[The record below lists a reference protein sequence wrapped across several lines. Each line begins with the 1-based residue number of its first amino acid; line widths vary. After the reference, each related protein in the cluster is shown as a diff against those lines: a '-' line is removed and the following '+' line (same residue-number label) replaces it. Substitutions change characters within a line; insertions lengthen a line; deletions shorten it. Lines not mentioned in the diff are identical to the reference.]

1 MLNIQASIPFQG
13 DGIII
18 LEKEVTKWM
27 TSYLEIRRFR
37 DDQIIW
43 VSRNHLQLNQLH
55 DEIIQRVIS
64 VSVKQTEEK
73 HGSLPCPF
81 TFFMMGSAGRFEQSV
96 WSDQDHGII
105 YQQQG
110 TEINHYFLALG
121 KEITQGLQFA
131 GYDYCDGDV
140 MASNPLWCKSLPE
153 WSQQLANWSN
163 NSNWEGI
170 RHLLIFIDGRPLYGD
185 ESFLEKLK
193 IEVYQTIH
201 KENLF
206 HKVLNNTLYLKKGIG
221 VLGQL
226 LVETHGPHTG
236 SLNIKEKALFPY
248 VNGIRLLA
256 IKGNI
261 YETSTLLRLEKLSES
276 ELPSIKRELF
286 KQQFLKLLNF
296 RLSLSKPDNYE
307 NSHYLPISTLSKK
320 QKEEIKEILKNGKAL
335 YRYVRNLIEKEDD

>member
-1 MLNIQASIPFQG
+1 
-13 DGIII
+13 
-18 LEKEVTKWM
+18 M

-64 VSVKQTEEK
+64 VSVKQTETK
-73 HGSLPCPF
+73 YGSLPCPF

-110 TEINHYFLALG
+110 DSINDYFLALG
-121 KEITQGLQFA
+121 KEISQGLKLA

-140 MASNPLWCKSLPE
+140 MASNPLWCKSFSE
-153 WSQQLANWSN
+153 WRKQLVNWSN
-163 NSNWEGI
+163 NSNWECI
-170 RHLLIFIDGRPLYGD
+170 RHLLIFIDGRSLYGD
-185 ESFLEKLK
+185 ASLLENLKL
-193 IEVYQTIH
+193 EVYQTIH

-206 HKVLNNTLYLKKGIG
+206 KKVLNNTLYLQKGIG
-221 VLGQL
+221 VLGQI

-248 VNGIRLLA
+248 VNAVRLLA

-261 YETSTLLRLEKLSES
+261 LETSTILRLEKLSQV
-276 ELPSIKRELF
+276 ELPSIKRELY

-296 RLSLSKPDNYE
+296 RLSLSKRDNYE
-307 NSHYLPISTLSKK
+307 NSHYLPISTLSKT
-320 QKEEIKEILKNGKAL
+320 QKEEVKEILKNGAAL
-335 YRYVRNLIEKEDD
+335 YRYVRKLIEKEDY

>member
-1 MLNIQASIPFQG
+1 
-13 DGIII
+13 
-18 LEKEVTKWM
+18 M

-64 VSVKQTEEK
+64 VSVKQTEK
-73 HGSLPCPF
+73 KYGSLPCPF

-105 YQQQG
+105 YQHQG
-110 TEINHYFLALG
+110 TAINDYFLALG
-121 KEITQGLQFA
+121 KEISQGLKLA
-131 GYDYCDGDV
+131 GYEYCDGYV
-140 MASNPLWCKSLPE
+140 MASNPLWCKSLSE
-153 WSQQLANWSN
+153 WRHQLVNWSN
-163 NSNWEGI
+163 NSNWESI
-170 RHLLIFIDGRPLYGD
+170 RHLLIFIDGRSLYGD
-185 ESFLEKLK
+185 ASLLENLK

-206 HKVLNNTLYLKKGIG
+206 KKVLNNTLYLKKGIG
-221 VLGQL
+221 VLGQIL
-226 LVETHGPHTG
+226 AESHGPHTG
-236 SLNIKEKALFPY
+236 SLNIKETALFPY
-248 VNGIRLLA
+248 VNAIRLLA

-261 YETSTLLRLEKLSES
+261 LEPSTISRLENLSEI
-276 ELPSIKRELF
+276 ELPSIKRELY
-286 KQQFLKLLNF
+286 KQQFIKLLNF

-320 QKEEIKEILKNGKAL
+320 QKEEVKEILKNGAAL
-335 YRYVRNLIEKEDD
+335 YRYVKNLIEKEDY

>member
-1 MLNIQASIPFQG
+1 
-13 DGIII
+13 
-18 LEKEVTKWM
+18 M

-64 VSVKQTEEK
+64 VSIKQTETK
-73 HGSLPCPF
+73 YGSLPCPF

-110 TEINHYFLALG
+110 DSINDYFLALG
-121 KEITQGLQFA
+121 KEISQGLKLA

-140 MASNPLWCKSLPE
+140 MASNPLWCKSFSE
-153 WSQQLANWSN
+153 WRKQLVNWSN
-163 NSNWEGI
+163 NSNWECI
-170 RHLLIFIDGRPLYGD
+170 RHLLIFIDGRSLYGD
-185 ESFLEKLK
+185 ASLLENLK

-206 HKVLNNTLYLKKGIG
+206 KKVLNNTLYLQKGIG
-221 VLGQL
+221 VLGQI

-248 VNGIRLLA
+248 VNAVRLLS

-261 YETSTLLRLEKLSES
+261 LETSTILRLEKLSQV
-276 ELPSIKRELF
+276 ELPSIKRELY

-296 RLSLSKPDNYE
+296 RLTLSKRDNYE
-307 NSHYLPISTLSKK
+307 NSHYLPISTLSKT
-320 QKEEIKEILKNGKAL
+320 QKEEVKEILKNGAAL
-335 YRYVRNLIEKEDD
+335 YRYVRKLIEKEDY